1 MASVAFKGNIGKVRG
16 LQFGQDGKPR
26 FSFSVA
32 EGHRRFNKQ
41 SNEWQDT
48 GTTWWSVTVFG
59 KQAEDLADV
68 IAEGRKQQVTIAGR
82 SETREYEANGEKRT
96 SLDVIADHVG
106 IVHRVAHGQP
116 AQQPGGAPNNA
127 SVSAVNAAQAAGFG
141 ANPNN
146 ASDPRAG
153 GQQQSAWDKPSS
165 NEPPF

>member
-41 SNEWQDT
+41 ANEWQDT
-48 GTTWWSVTVFG
+48 GTTWWAVTVFG

-106 IVHRVAHGQP
+106 LVHRAAASGQGP
-116 AQQPGGAPNNA
+116 GAPNSS
-127 SVSAVNAAQAAGFG
+127 SVSAVNAAQSAGFG
-141 ANPNN
+141 TNPNN
-146 ASDPRAG
+146 ASDPWAG
-153 GQQQSAWDKPSS
+153 GQQQTSDPWGTPA
-165 NEPPF
+165 